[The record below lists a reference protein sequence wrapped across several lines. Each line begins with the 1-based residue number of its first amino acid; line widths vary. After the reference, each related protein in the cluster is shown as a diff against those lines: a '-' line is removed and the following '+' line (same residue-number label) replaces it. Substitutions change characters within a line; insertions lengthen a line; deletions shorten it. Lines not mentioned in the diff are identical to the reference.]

1 MLRRMPTPFPGSD
14 ETLPFCILNLFRCT
28 RAYSMDIQLKRAY
41 EEAGAAD
48 GYRILV
54 DRVWPRGVSKDKARI
69 DWWPKEVAPSKE
81 LRQWFGHDPQRWE
94 GFKESYF
101 AELRQHE
108 EEVGKLLEAARRQ
121 RMTLVYASKEERY
134 NNAVALKEYLE
145 SLPAP

>member
-1 MLRRMPTPFPGSD
+1 
-14 ETLPFCILNLFRCT
+14 
-28 RAYSMDIQLKRAY
+28 MDIQLKRAY

-108 EEVGKLLEAARRQ
+108 EEVGKLLEAARKQ
-121 RMTLVYASKEERY
+121 RVTLVYASKEERY
-134 NNAVALKEYLE
+134 NNAAALKEYLE